1 MATIQIGRRGFA
13 QVEPNHLSGIV
24 TGQILAQLSVDAATM
39 GTIIENGRFAKYDYA
54 TGKVNLTGSGE
65 WMLIYNEEKLYDER
79 KQSHKDFAMIADSYT
94 DREIVPRLISTVLG
108 DIYTTN
114 AFGANTTG
122 VNSNLTAST
131 TDYDGVKVLP
141 DVAGITI
148 DETGKDAQQKIY
160 QFAVTK
166 ATGYLGI
173 IDTASGADNSA
184 LDLTGPIFELAK
196 IYRMADGQPGVKL
209 IRVQ

>member
-1 MATIQIGRRGFA
+1 MATVQIGRRGFA

-24 TGQILAQLSVDAATM
+24 TGQILAQLPVDTATM

-54 TGKVNLTGSGE
+54 TGKVNLTGAGE
-65 WMLIYNEEKLYDER
+65 WMLIYNEETHYDER
-79 KQSHKDFAMIADSYT
+79 KQSHKDFAMIADDYT
-94 DREIVPRLISTVLG
+94 DKEIVPRLISTVLG

-122 VNSNLTAST
+122 ANSKLTTAT
-131 TDYDGVKVLP
+131 TDYDDIKVRP
-141 DVAGITI
+141 DVEGIKLN
-148 DETGKDAQQKIY
+148 DTGKDDQSKTY

-166 ATGYLGI
+166 ATGYLGV
-173 IDTASGADNSA
+173 IDSDGDNSA
-184 LDLTGPIFELAK
+184 LDLDGPIFELAK

-209 IRVQ
+209 IRVK